1 MPTVTI
7 PRGIAVQQAADALGR
22 QLGSGYEVTARGSG
36 TLAVQHGSLSSA
48 TVRVVRDGETTTFR
62 VHGGGPI
69 ISRLVNELGIAS
81 PRRSGK
87 RSGPCRP
94 ADARGGGPSALTR
107 PGGEPYR
114 RDRSP
119 SL

>member
-62 VHGGGPI
+62 VHGGGLI
-69 ISRLVNELGIAS
+69 ISRLVERARHRFASAIREALGPVPGLMPAAA
-81 PRRSGK
+81 GL
-87 RSGPCRP
+87 RP
-94 ADARGGGPSALTR
+94 
-107 PGGEPYR
+107 
-114 RDRSP
+114 
-119 SL
+119 